1 MSGISGVDKICWY
14 GWRALVFRQNC
25 DIVGK
30 LESVNAE
37 ERRSGQIRT
46 ADLEVKIVRNASF
59 LYLG

>member
-1 MSGISGVDKICWY
+1 MRSSMSGISGVDKICWY

-37 ERRSGQIRT
+37 ERRKGRLMRL
-46 ADLEVKIVRNASF
+46 A
-59 LYLG
+59 